1 MCLRDKSGG
10 LVYVSY
16 DGVVEMTPELGLVF
30 GGSPDAKTTD
40 FGKSCKCLCSLS
52 SSAEFVPL
60 PISAPWC
67 CVCSFF
73 PLGVESDRCR
83 SH

>member
-1 MCLRDKSGG
+1 MCFRDKSGG

-16 DGVVEMTPELGLVF
+16 NGVVDITPELALVL

-40 FGKSCKCLCSLS
+40 FGKSCKCLYSLS

-60 PISAPWC
+60 PIFAPWRYA
-67 CVCSFF
+67 CSFF
-73 PLGVESDRCR
+73 PTASRV
-83 SH
+83 